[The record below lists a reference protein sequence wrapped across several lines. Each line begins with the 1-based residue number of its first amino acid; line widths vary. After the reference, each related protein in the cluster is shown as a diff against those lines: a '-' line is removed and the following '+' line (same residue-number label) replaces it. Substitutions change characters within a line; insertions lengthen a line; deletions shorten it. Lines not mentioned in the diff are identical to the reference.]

1 MHLNSKKYLLK
12 PSSTSPRPCAL
23 FYTRGSQGVLVH
35 YELRTPFGNNGR
47 QPWADVMMLAAK
59 SGGEHSAPQTV
70 RAKYAA
76 NRTAAGPPGL
86 AALHL
91 EEQAMEYEAL
101 RRELAERKAESQLEA
116 RRSLEAQNKVI
127 RERLLSVDAVSVTH
141 LSTEDEARRANREIW
156 GEAERAR
163 LTRRKKNLEPA
174 IYYPIFAAAVAV
186 TRLAHRRCVARRR
199 TTHEVQHD
207 KGHEEHRAGGE
218 LRGEHRQPTVHK
230 GSHTSAAGEQ
240 AERPAA
246 ERMPARGQCRS
257 NSILTSTPAI
267 EEAHFA
273 VGESSPSSVVLAEPR
288 RPVQQVPSALP
299 DQLVPAPQRPVQ
311 QVPNSMPNALAICA
325 EAPQSSAKG
334 QPQSSAEGQP
344 QSSAKGQPHAGG
356 ATQALGR
363 YSAALA
369 AAPVNGKG
377 KGDGQHEV
385 GRHRLPA
392 VSPPTAAVLAFARAP
407 SSTTAMMSMAEHHG
421 PGAIL
426 ATSGSSARVGS
437 CARSPHAASRSRSP
451 SPPVTEREHI
461 AGPIVSRGGRVITV
475 VCYRQLLQAQA
486 NREVAEQVRANTA
499 VLTQRRAEAEKLE
512 QLRRQARAQAHRRP
526 DPRAA
531 ADAKATP
538 VAGGKEDAKA
548 VNPRIEPR
556 TAQSLHRLQREGQH
570 RKTAAALRLKQ
581 EQRAQLEIAKQQETQ
596 RSRNSVRQGSAR
608 QPSARHSS
616 SAWPSSA
623 RPSSARPSS
632 VGWAAGEPSPHPP
645 SLTLVSS
652 SWLSSRILHSRAE
665 FRV

>member
-1 MHLNSKKYLLK
+1 
-12 PSSTSPRPCAL
+12 
-23 FYTRGSQGVLVH
+23 
-35 YELRTPFGNNGR
+35 
-47 QPWADVMMLAAK
+47 MMPAAK
-59 SGGEHSAPQTV
+59 SGWEHSAPQTV

-91 EEQAMEYEAL
+91 EEQAVEYEAL

-141 LSTEDEARRANREIW
+141 LSTEDEARRANPEMW

-163 LTRRKKNLEPA
+163 LTRRKKNQEPA
-174 IYYPIFAAAVAV
+174 IYYPIFVAAVAV
-186 TRLAHRRCVARRR
+186 TRLGRSVARRR
-199 TTHEVQHD
+199 TTHEGQHD
-207 KGHEEHRAGGE
+207 EGNEEHRAGGE
-218 LRGEHRQPTVHK
+218 LRGEHRQATVHK

-246 ERMPARGQCRS
+246 ERMPDRGQCRS
-257 NSILTSTPAI
+257 NSLLTSTPAI
-267 EEAHFA
+267 EEAHLA

-288 RPVQQVPSALP
+288 RPVQQVSSALRNQLVPAPQRPVQQLLSALP

-325 EAPQSSAKG
+325 EAPQSSAEG

-344 QSSAKGQPHAGG
+344 QSSAKGQQHAGG

-392 VSPPTAAVLAFARAP
+392 VSPPTAAVLAFARVP
-407 SSTTAMMSMAEHHG
+407 SSTTAMMSMDEQYG

-426 ATSGSSARVGS
+426 GTSGSSSRVGS

-556 TAQSLHRLQREGQH
+556 TAQSLLRLQREGQH

-596 RSRNSVRQGSAR
+596 RSRTSVRQGSAW

-616 SAWPSSA
+616 SARPSSA

-632 VGWAAGEPSPHPP
+632 AGWAAGEPTPHPP
-645 SLTLVSS
+645 SLTT
-652 SWLSSRILHSRAE
+652 HPP
-665 FRV
+665 

>member
-1 MHLNSKKYLLK
+1 
-12 PSSTSPRPCAL
+12 
-23 FYTRGSQGVLVH
+23 
-35 YELRTPFGNNGR
+35 
-47 QPWADVMMLAAK
+47 MMPAAK
-59 SGGEHSAPQTV
+59 SGWEHSAPQTV

-141 LSTEDEARRANREIW
+141 LSTEDEARRANPEMW

-163 LTRRKKNLEPA
+163 LTRRKKNQEPA
-174 IYYPIFAAAVAV
+174 IYYPIFVAAVAV
-186 TRLAHRRCVARRR
+186 TRLARSRRSVARRR
-199 TTHEVQHD
+199 STHEEQHD
-207 KGHEEHRAGGE
+207 EGNEEHRAGGE
-218 LRGEHRQPTVHK
+218 LRGEHRQAPVHK

-257 NSILTSTPAI
+257 NSLLTSTPAI

-288 RPVQQVPSALP
+288 RPVQQVSSALRN
-299 DQLVPAPQRPVQ
+299 QLVPAPQRPVQ

-325 EAPQSSAKG
+325 EAPQSSAEG

-344 QSSAKGQPHAGG
+344 QSSAKGQQHAGG

-407 SSTTAMMSMAEHHG
+407 SSTTTAMLSMAEHHG
-421 PGAIL
+421 PSAIL

-556 TAQSLHRLQREGQH
+556 TAQSLLRLQREGQH

-596 RSRNSVRQGSAR
+596 RSRTSVRQGSAR

-632 VGWAAGEPSPHPP
+632 ARPSSVGWAAGEPSP
-645 SLTLVSS
+645 
-652 SWLSSRILHSRAE
+652 
-665 FRV
+665 

>member
-1 MHLNSKKYLLK
+1 MLRGPPPPSALL
-12 PSSTSPRPCAL
+12 A
-23 FYTRGSQGVLVH
+23 VHVH
-35 YELRTPFGNNGR
+35 YDLRTPFGNNGR
-47 QPWADVMMLAAK
+47 QPWADVMMPAAK
-59 SGGEHSAPQTV
+59 SGWEHSAPQTV

-101 RRELAERKAESQLEA
+101 RRELTERKAESQLEA

-141 LSTEDEARRANREIW
+141 LSTEDEARRANPEMW

-163 LTRRKKNLEPA
+163 LTRRKKNQEPA
-174 IYYPIFAAAVAV
+174 IYYPIFVAAVAV
-186 TRLAHRRCVARRR
+186 TRLGRSVARRR
-199 TTHEVQHD
+199 TTHEGQHD
-207 KGHEEHRAGGE
+207 EGNEEHRAGGE
-218 LRGEHRQPTVHK
+218 LRGEHRQATVHK

-257 NSILTSTPAI
+257 TSLLTSTPAL

-273 VGESSPSSVVLAEPR
+273 VGESSPSSVVLAEPQ
-288 RPVQQVPSALP
+288 RPVQQLLCALP

-334 QPQSSAEGQP
+334 QQ
-344 QSSAKGQPHAGG
+344 HAGG

-377 KGDGQHEV
+377 KGDGHHEV

-407 SSTTAMMSMAEHHG
+407 SSTTTAMMSMAEHQG

-426 ATSGSSARVGS
+426 ATSGSSTRVGSCATSGSSTRVGS

-596 RSRNSVRQGSAR
+596 RSRTSVRQGSAW

-616 SAWPSSA
+616 SARPSSA

-632 VGWAAGEPSPHPP
+632 AGWAAGEPTPHPP
-645 SLTLVSS
+645 SLTT
-652 SWLSSRILHSRAE
+652 HPP
-665 FRV
+665 

>member
-1 MHLNSKKYLLK
+1 
-12 PSSTSPRPCAL
+12 
-23 FYTRGSQGVLVH
+23 
-35 YELRTPFGNNGR
+35 
-47 QPWADVMMLAAK
+47 MLAAK

-76 NRTAAGPPGL
+76 KRTAAGPPGL

-116 RRSLEAQNKVI
+116 RRSLEAQNKAI

-141 LSTEDEARRANREIW
+141 LSTEDEARRANPEMW

-163 LTRRKKNLEPA
+163 LTRRKKNQEPA

-186 TRLAHRRCVARRR
+186 TRLGRSVARRR
-199 TTHEVQHD
+199 TTLEEQHD
-207 KGHEEHRAGGE
+207 EGHEEHRAGGE
-218 LRGEHRQPTVHK
+218 LRGEHRQGTVHK

-240 AERPAA
+240 ADRPAA
-246 ERMPARGQCRS
+246 ERMAARGQCRS
-257 NSILTSTPAI
+257 NSLLTSSPSI
-267 EEAHFA
+267 EESHFA
-273 VGESSPSSVVLAEPR
+273 VGESSPSSVVLVGAR
-288 RPVQQVPSALP
+288 RPVQQLPSALP
-299 DQLVPAPQRPVQ
+299 DPLVPPPARRPIQ
-311 QVPNSMPNALAICA
+311 QLPSSTPNALVICA
-325 EAPQSSAKG
+325 EAPQI
-334 QPQSSAEGQP
+334 SAEC
-344 QSSAKGQPHAGG
+344 QPHAGG

-363 YSAALA
+363 YSAVSA
-369 AAPVNGKG
+369 ATPLNGKG
-377 KGDGQHEV
+377 KGDGQHED

-392 VSPPTAAVLAFARAP
+392 VSPPTAAALWGGGRAVVSTCMQGCSVNGSTLRPPTAAMLAFARAP
-407 SSTTAMMSMAEHHG
+407 SPTTAIMSMAEHQR
-421 PGAIL
+421 PGAVL
-426 ATSGSSARVGS
+426 AASVSSARVGS
-437 CARSPHAASRSRSP
+437 CARSSHAASRSRSP
-451 SPPVTEREHI
+451 SPPATEREHI

-512 QLRRQARAQAHRRP
+512 QQRRQARQAHRRP
-526 DPRAA
+526 DSRAA

-538 VAGGKEDAKA
+538 VAGVKADAKAVNPRIEPVNTRA

-556 TAQSLHRLQREGQH
+556 TAQGIQRLQREGQH

-596 RSRNSVRQGSAR
+596 RSRCSVRQGSAR
-608 QPSARHSS
+608 HSSARHSS

-632 VGWAAGEPSPHPP
+632 VEWAAGEPSPHPP

-652 SWLSSRILHSRAE
+652 SWLSSRIRVHSRAE

>member
-1 MHLNSKKYLLK
+1 
-12 PSSTSPRPCAL
+12 
-23 FYTRGSQGVLVH
+23 
-35 YELRTPFGNNGR
+35 
-47 QPWADVMMLAAK
+47 MMPAAK
-59 SGGEHSAPQTV
+59 SGWEHSAPQTV

-141 LSTEDEARRANREIW
+141 LSTEDEARRANPEMW

-163 LTRRKKNLEPA
+163 LTRRKKNQEPA
-174 IYYPIFAAAVAV
+174 IYYPIFVAAVAV
-186 TRLAHRRCVARRR
+186 TRLARSRRSVARRR
-199 TTHEVQHD
+199 STHEEQHD
-207 KGHEEHRAGGE
+207 EGNEEHRAGGE
-218 LRGEHRQPTVHK
+218 LRGEHRQAPVHK

-257 NSILTSTPAI
+257 NSLLTSTPAI

-288 RPVQQVPSALP
+288 RPVQQVSSALRN
-299 DQLVPAPQRPVQ
+299 QLVPAPQRPVQ

-325 EAPQSSAKG
+325 EAPQSSAEG

-344 QSSAKGQPHAGG
+344 QSSAKGQQHAGG

-407 SSTTAMMSMAEHHG
+407 SSTTTAMMSMAEHQG

-526 DPRAA
+526 DSRAA

-538 VAGGKEDAKA
+538 VAGGKADAKA
-548 VNPRIEPR
+548 VNPQFEPR

-596 RSRNSVRQGSAR
+596 RSRTSVRQGSAR

-632 VGWAAGEPSPHPP
+632 ARPSSVGWAAGEPSP
-645 SLTLVSS
+645 
-652 SWLSSRILHSRAE
+652 
-665 FRV
+665 

>member
-1 MHLNSKKYLLK
+1 
-12 PSSTSPRPCAL
+12 
-23 FYTRGSQGVLVH
+23 
-35 YELRTPFGNNGR
+35 
-47 QPWADVMMLAAK
+47 MMLAAK

-141 LSTEDEARRANREIW
+141 LSTEDEARRANPEMW

-163 LTRRKKNLEPA
+163 LTRRKKNQEPA
-174 IYYPIFAAAVAV
+174 IYYPIFVAAVAV
-186 TRLAHRRCVARRR
+186 TRLAHRRSVARRR
-199 TTHEVQHD
+199 TTHEEQHD
-207 KGHEEHRAGGE
+207 EGNEEHRAGGE
-218 LRGEHRQPTVHK
+218 LRGEHRQATVHK

-246 ERMPARGQCRS
+246 ERMPDRGHCRS
-257 NSILTSTPAI
+257 NSLLTSTPAI
-267 EEAHFA
+267 EEAHLA

-288 RPVQQVPSALP
+288 RPVQQVSSALRNQLVPAPQRPVQQLLSALP

-325 EAPQSSAKG
+325 EAPQSSAEG

-344 QSSAKGQPHAGG
+344 QSSAKGQQHAGG

-407 SSTTAMMSMAEHHG
+407 SSTTTAMLSMAEHHG
-421 PGAIL
+421 PSAIL

-556 TAQSLHRLQREGQH
+556 TAQSLLRLQREGQH

-596 RSRNSVRQGSAR
+596 RSRTSVRQGSAW
-608 QPSARHSS
+608 QPSARHS
-616 SAWPSSA
+616 SSA

-632 VGWAAGEPSPHPP
+632 AGWAAGEPTPHPP
-645 SLTLVSS
+645 SLTT
-652 SWLSSRILHSRAE
+652 HPP
-665 FRV
+665 